1 MQVTSVSGQISKM
14 TRAQE
19 LGGLAGRLLV
29 LFQAFRGVRTTERK
43 QMRLLETLPLGGKQH
58 LLLVECAGERYLVG
72 GSPESIQ
79 TIVPMTRQTAFGG
92 IAEYQ

>member
-1 MQVTSVSGQISKM
+1 MQGISVPGQILKM

-29 LFQAFRGVRTTERK
+29 RFRAYRGVRATERK
-43 QMRLLETLPLGGKQH
+43 QMRLLETLPLGGKRH

-72 GSPESIQ
+72 GSLESIQ
-79 TIVPMTRQTAFGG
+79 TIVPMTRQTASSG
-92 IAEYQ
+92 IAEYR